1 MAESGIRRRTVLG
14 ASLVTLGGAA
24 CTTPDVGSSAT
35 PATIGSPPPA
45 STGGPTPVDTRPT
58 CVSLADHEFRFET
71 LCGGSG
77 GPVSDDGGNM
87 QQLTYF
93 GPVRATEAGVTA
105 WFVNAI
111 VAWDPATG
119 RVSGLLAP
127 KRSDSWVYAIC
138 GDATINA
145 SCDGTLAVHRE
156 GCLVDELKGHTLP
169 KGAATAVLGVE
180 AVDAKHLLSLGADG
194 TLRLWDV
201 ESLNEV
207 RSVQPEVEA
216 PTWLSL
222 DTDAAIVLVTSADGT
237 SLQSFSTELE
247 PAQTLT
253 DLPASTGG
261 WKAVG
266 KAKAVAVADGANAI
280 VTVDLADASVSEHK
294 FQMTPLTVE
303 ALADSTLAVGMPARL
318 TLVEPGD
325 EEVVVRDRVR
335 YGHAVGFS
343 ADGAATYLADGVG
356 GVASFD
362 TRSGA
367 LIRRFDEP
375 GRIQ

>member
-1 MAESGIRRRTVLG
+1 MRITRTSAVGAVAIVGALALSACGSDNTSTGGSG
-14 ASLVTLGGAA
+14 S
-24 CTTPDVGSSAT
+24 GSSA
-35 PATIGSPPPA
+35 GSTA
-45 STGGPTPVDTRPT
+45 AANADCFSGQLNAEGST
-58 CVSLADHEFRFET
+58 A
-71 LCGGSG
+71 
-77 GPVSDDGGNM
+77 
-87 QQLTYF
+87 QK
-93 GPVRATEAGVTA
+93 
-105 WFVNAI
+105 NAI
-111 VAWDPATG
+111 EQ
-119 RVSGLLAP
+119 
-127 KRSDSWVYAIC
+127 AIKSFQTAC

-145 SCDGTLAVHRE
+145 SCDGRLAVHRE
-156 GCLVDELKGHTLP
+156 GCLVVELKGHTLP
-169 KGAATAVLGVE
+169 KGAATAVLGLE
-180 AVDAKHLLSLGADG
+180 AVDAQHLVSLGADG

-201 ESLNEV
+201 ESLSEV

-216 PTWLSL
+216 PTWLTL
-222 DTDAAIVLVTSADGT
+222 DADAAIVLVTSADGT

-247 PAQTLT
+247 AAQTLT

-280 VTVDLADASVSEHK
+280 VTVDLADSSVSEHK

-325 EEVVVRDRVR
+325 EEVVVRDGVR

-343 ADGAATYLADGVG
+343 ADGAATHLADGVG